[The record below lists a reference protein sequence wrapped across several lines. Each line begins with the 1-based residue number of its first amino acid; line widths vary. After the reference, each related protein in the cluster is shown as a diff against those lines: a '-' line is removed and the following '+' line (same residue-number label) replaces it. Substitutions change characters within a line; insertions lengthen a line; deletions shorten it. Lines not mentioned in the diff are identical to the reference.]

1 MKYFSFLILFL
12 VLQSNRIFCQKNIE
26 LYSQGMESF
35 NHKNYSEALKYF
47 EKYIL
52 KDEIDEQLL
61 SSAQVYIGESL
72 LGLEQKDG
80 AISQYEKFITEYPT
94 SNFRELALYRL
105 GNLYFEKKLFEKSRT
120 NLVELIHSYP
130 ASEYSGSAYH
140 LIGETFIEENDLD
153 KAENFFNSAVD
164 SERNNTLVDKSI
176 YSLANLYEK
185 KGQYLDA
192 VKYYDKLLGFH
203 KDSELA
209 GLAQLRIG
217 VCYFYL
223 KEYDNTV
230 LELSDPLIKELD
242 VDKQNEADYILA
254 NAFYQLREYK
264 SATEAYRRI
273 LNNSPNSE
281 MLDRIR
287 YGLAWIH
294 FQEGNYNDAYKLF
307 YLLSQSPD
315 DSVAIKSLYWSGEAK
330 RYEGKFGESIEI
342 HKSFVE
348 KYPDHHYS
356 DKVRLN
362 IGISKFSQNSYSE
375 SEETLLN
382 SINSTDPITKVKAFT
397 LLGELKLRKKE
408 YKQATEYFKR
418 GLLIPQIPV
427 ELKDRSYLGLGT
439 AYFFNKNN
447 IEALNNLNSIN
458 ENETV
463 VDKNKLRFYKAESN
477 FFLGNYKQAIESY
490 ENIQT
495 DDNIIIKNTIYG
507 KAYSYFNQKDLNKAA
522 YYFNEYIKKYDGD
535 EKITECQ
542 LRLADCYYGT
552 KSYSQASIYYE
563 RALVKSQQFRN
574 DDRSFFNFAQ
584 SLFKDG
590 KITKAVATLNNL
602 QTNFPASKFA
612 DDSQYLIGWIYF
624 QNGNFDEAII
634 NYTKLFSNYAQSPLL
649 PIAYYSIGDSYF
661 NKGEYERAI
670 DSYNLL
676 IERYPNSSY
685 VYDAVNGIQYCYI
698 VQDEQDKA
706 INYLDSFIRNNG
718 DSEYLDKVQFKK
730 GEIYYSSG
738 NYLSAMSEY
747 QKVIDEYSKSS
758 LVPSAYYWMGKS
770 AVLLNKDNMAIGY
783 FEKVIDSSLNS
794 EVGFNSVIELGN
806 IYRKQKNYEREVSLY
821 DEIIP
826 QINDSKNIS
835 EIKYIKSLSFIENN
849 NIASAYQ
856 TLNEIVDKR
865 DGSLFF
871 YKSEIELGILEL
883 SRSNYESSLYLLNDV
898 VNNREDDLA
907 AKAQYYIGLNY
918 YEQERMPEAITEL
931 IKVRSLYSAYDEW
944 YSRGLM
950 LLGDCYVKINDKENA
965 AEMYKGVLK
974 RHRNDELASEAK
986 SKLERL

>member
-1 MKYFSFLILFL
+1 MKYFSYLILLLIFL
-12 VLQSNRIFCQKNIE
+12 SQQAYSQENIE
-26 LYSQGMESF
+26 LYSHGMERF
-35 NHKNYSEALKYF
+35 NHRNYSEALDYL

-52 KDEIDEQLL
+52 NDEIDEQLL
-61 SSAQVYIGESL
+61 SSAEIYIGESL
-72 LGLEQKDG
+72 IGLEQKDG
-80 AISQYEKFITEYPT
+80 AISQFEHFINQYPT

-120 NLVELIHSYP
+120 NLVELIHTYP

-140 LIGETFIEENDLD
+140 LIGETFIEEDDL
-153 KAENFFNSAVD
+153 AEAESFFNSAVD
-164 SERNNTLVDKSI
+164 SKRNNTLVDKSI

-185 KGQYLDA
+185 KGEYTEA

-223 KEYDNTV
+223 KEYDNAV
-230 LELSDPLIKELD
+230 LELSDPLIEELD
-242 VDKQNEADYILA
+242 IEKQNEADYILA
-254 NAFYQLREYK
+254 NSFYRLHEYK
-264 SATEAYRRI
+264 SATESYRRI

-342 HKSFVE
+342 HKDFVD
-348 KYPDHHYS
+348 KYPNHPYS
-356 DKVRLN
+356 EKVRLN

-375 SEETLLN
+375 SEESLLN
-382 SINSTDPITKVKAFT
+382 SINSTDPITKVKALT

-418 GLLIPQIPV
+418 GLLVPQIPI
-427 ELKDRSYLGLGT
+427 ELKERSYLGLGV

-447 IEALNNLNSIN
+447 VEALNNLNSIN
-458 ENETV
+458 ENETLV
-463 VDKNKLRFYKAESN
+463 EKNKLNFYKAEAN
-477 FFLGNYKQAIESY
+477 FFLGHYKQAITNY
-490 ENIQT
+490 ENIQS
-495 DDNIIIKNTIYG
+495 DDNIISKNTIYG
-507 KAYSYFNQKDLNKAA
+507 KAYSFFNQKDYSKAA
-522 YYFNEYIKKYDGD
+522 YYFSEYIKKYDGD

-542 LRLADCYYGT
+542 LRLADSYYGT
-552 KSYSQASIYYE
+552 KSYAQASIYYE
-563 RALVKSQQFRN
+563 RALVNSQQFRN

-590 KITKAVATLNNL
+590 KITKAVTTLNNL
-602 QTNFPASKFA
+602 QTNFPASKFS

-624 QNGNFDEAII
+624 QNGNFDEAIV
-634 NYTKLFSNYAQSPLL
+634 NYTKLFSNYPQSPLI
-649 PIAYYSIGDSYF
+649 PIAYYSIGDAFF
-661 NKGEYERAI
+661 NKGEYSDAI

-676 IERYPNSSY
+676 IERYPKSSY

-698 VQDEQDKA
+698 VQDQQDKA
-706 INYLDSFIRNNG
+706 ISYLDSFIKSNG
-718 DSEYLDKVQFKK
+718 NSEFLDKIQFKK

-738 NYLSAMSEY
+738 NYLSAISEY
-747 QKVIDEYSKSS
+747 QKVIDEYSNST

-770 AVLLNKDNMAIGY
+770 AVLLNKENIAIGY
-783 FEKVIDSSLNS
+783 FETVIENSLNS
-794 EVGFNSVIELGN
+794 EIGFNSVIELGN

-821 DEIIP
+821 DEILP
-826 QINDSKNIS
+826 QINDNKNIS
-835 EIKYIKSLSFIENN
+835 EIKYVKAQSFIENN

-865 DGSLFF
+865 DGSLFY
-871 YKSEIELGILEL
+871 YKGEIELGILEL
-883 SRSNYESSLYLLNDV
+883 ARSNYESSLYLFNDV
-898 VNNREDDLA
+898 VNNRNDDLA

-931 IKVRSLYSAYDEW
+931 IKVKSLYSAYDEW

-986 SKLERL
+986 SKLDQL

>member
-1 MKYFSFLILFL
+1 MKYFSYLILLLIFL
-12 VLQSNRIFCQKNIE
+12 SQQAYSQENIE
-26 LYSQGMESF
+26 LYSHGMERF
-35 NHKNYSEALKYF
+35 NHRNYSEALDYL

-52 KDEIDEQLL
+52 NDEIDEQLL
-61 SSAQVYIGESL
+61 SSAEIYIGESL
-72 LGLEQKDG
+72 IGLEQKDG
-80 AISQYEKFITEYPT
+80 AISQFEHFINQYPT

-120 NLVELIHSYP
+120 NLVELIHTYP

-140 LIGETFIEENDLD
+140 LIGETFIEEDDL
-153 KAENFFNSAVD
+153 AEAESFFNSAVD
-164 SERNNTLVDKSI
+164 SKRNNTLVDKSI

-185 KGQYLDA
+185 KGEYTEA

-223 KEYDNTV
+223 KEYDNAV
-230 LELSDPLIKELD
+230 LELSDPLIEELD
-242 VDKQNEADYILA
+242 IEKQNEADYILA
-254 NAFYQLREYK
+254 NSFYRLHEYK
-264 SATEAYRRI
+264 SATESYRRI

-342 HKSFVE
+342 HKDFVD
-348 KYPDHHYS
+348 KYPNHPYS
-356 DKVRLN
+356 EKVRLN

-375 SEETLLN
+375 SEESLLN
-382 SINSTDPITKVKAFT
+382 SINSTDPITKVKALT

-418 GLLIPQIPV
+418 GLLVPQIPI
-427 ELKDRSYLGLGT
+427 ELKERSYLGLGV

-447 IEALNNLNSIN
+447 VEALNNLNSIN
-458 ENETV
+458 ENETLV
-463 VDKNKLRFYKAESN
+463 EKNKLNFYKAEAN
-477 FFLGNYKQAIESY
+477 FFLGHYKQAITNY
-490 ENIQT
+490 ENIQS
-495 DDNIIIKNTIYG
+495 DDNIISKNTIYG
-507 KAYSYFNQKDLNKAA
+507 KAYSFFNQKDYSKAA
-522 YYFNEYIKKYDGD
+522 YYFSEYIKKYDGD

-542 LRLADCYYGT
+542 LRLADSYYGT
-552 KSYSQASIYYE
+552 KSYAQASIYYE
-563 RALVKSQQFRN
+563 RALVNSQQFRN

-590 KITKAVATLNNL
+590 KITKAVTTLNNL
-602 QTNFPASKFA
+602 QTNFPASKFS

-624 QNGNFDEAII
+624 QNGNFDEAIV
-634 NYTKLFSNYAQSPLL
+634 NYTKLFSNYPQSPLL
-649 PIAYYSIGDSYF
+649 PIAYYSIGDAFF
-661 NKGEYERAI
+661 NKGEYSDAI

-676 IERYPNSSY
+676 IERYPKSSY

-698 VQDEQDKA
+698 VQDQQDKA
-706 INYLDSFIRNNG
+706 ISYLDSFIKSNG
-718 DSEYLDKVQFKK
+718 NSEFLDKIQFKK

-738 NYLSAMSEY
+738 NYLSAISEY
-747 QKVIDEYSKSS
+747 QKVIDEYSNST

-770 AVLLNKDNMAIGY
+770 AVLLNKENIAIGY
-783 FEKVIDSSLNS
+783 FETVIENSLNS
-794 EVGFNSVIELGN
+794 EIGFNSVIELGN

-821 DEIIP
+821 DEILP
-826 QINDSKNIS
+826 QINDNKNIS
-835 EIKYIKSLSFIENN
+835 EIKYVKAQSFIENN

-865 DGSLFF
+865 DGSLFY
-871 YKSEIELGILEL
+871 YKGEIELGILEL
-883 SRSNYESSLYLLNDV
+883 ARSNYESSLYLFNDV
-898 VNNREDDLA
+898 VNNRNDDLA

-931 IKVRSLYSAYDEW
+931 IKVKSLYSAYDEW
-944 YSRGLM
+944 YSRGLL

-986 SKLERL
+986 SKLDQL

>member
-1 MKYFSFLILFL
+1 MKYFSHLILLIFII
-12 VLQSNRIFCQKNIE
+12 SNQIFSQKNIE
-26 LYSQGMESF
+26 IYSQGMESF
-35 NHKNYSEALKYF
+35 NNRNYSEALEYL

-52 KDEIDEQLL
+52 DDEIDEQLL
-61 SSAQVYIGESL
+61 SSAEIYIGESL
-72 LGLEQKDG
+72 LGLDQKDG
-80 AISQYEKFITEYPT
+80 AISQFENFINRYPT

-120 NLVELIHSYP
+120 NLVELLRSYP

-140 LIGETFIEENDLD
+140 LIGETFIEENDLT
-153 KAENFFNSAVD
+153 KAESFFNSAVD
-164 SERNNTLVDKSI
+164 SKRNNTLVDKSI

-185 KGQYLDA
+185 KEQYTKA
-192 VKYYDKLLGFH
+192 VEYYDKLLGFH

-223 KEYDNTV
+223 KEYDNAV
-230 LELSDPLIKELD
+230 LELSDPLIKELYI
-242 VDKQNEADYILA
+242 DKQNEADYILA
-254 NAFYQLREYK
+254 NAFYQLHEYK

-307 YLLSQSPD
+307 YQLSQSSD

-342 HKSFVE
+342 HKNFIE
-348 KYPDHHYS
+348 KYPNHPYS
-356 DKVRLN
+356 EKVRLN

-382 SINSTDPITKVKAFT
+382 SINSTDPITKVKAIT

-418 GLLIPQIPV
+418 GLLIPQIPL

-447 IEALNNLNSIN
+447 VEALNNLNTIN
-458 ENETV
+458 INETV
-463 VDKNKLRFYKAESN
+463 VDKNKLNFYKAETN
-477 FFLGNYKQAIESY
+477 FFLGNYKQAIANYDQIE
-490 ENIQT
+490 T
-495 DDNIIIKNTIYG
+495 DDDVINKNIIYG
-507 KAYSYFNQKDLNKAA
+507 KAYSHFNQKDFNKAA
-522 YYFNEYIKKYDGD
+522 YYFNEYLKKYNND
-535 EKITECQ
+535 ERITECQ

-574 DDRSFFNFAQ
+574 DDRSFFNYAQ

-590 KITKAVATLNNL
+590 KITKAVTTLNNL

-624 QNGNFDEAII
+624 QNGNFDEAIV
-634 NYTKLFSNYAQSPLL
+634 NYTKLFSNYPQSPLL
-649 PIAYYSIGDSYF
+649 PITYYSIGDSYF
-661 NKGEYERAI
+661 NKGEYYKAV
-670 DSYNLL
+670 DSYYLL
-676 IERYPNSSY
+676 IERYPKSSY

-698 VQDEQDKA
+698 VQDQQDKA
-706 INYLDSFIRNNG
+706 INYLDSFIKSNS
-718 DSEYLDKVQFKK
+718 DSEFLDKVQFKK

-738 NYLSAMSEY
+738 NYRLAINEY
-747 QKVIDEYSKSS
+747 QKVIDEYSNSS
-758 LVPSAYYWMGKS
+758 LIPSAYYWMGKS
-770 AVLLNKDNMAIGY
+770 SVLLNKENIAIGY
-783 FEKVIDSSLNS
+783 FEIVIENSLNS
-794 EVGFNSVIELGN
+794 RIGFNSVIELGN
-806 IYRKQKNYEREVSLY
+806 IYRKQKNYDREVLLY
-821 DEIIP
+821 DEILP
-826 QINDSKNIS
+826 QITDNKNIS
-835 EIKYIKSLSFIENN
+835 EIKYIKTLSFIENN
-849 NIASAYQ
+849 NIAAAYQ
-856 TLNEIVDKR
+856 TLNEIVDSR
-865 DGSLFF
+865 DGSLFY
-871 YKSEIELGILEL
+871 YKAEIELGILEF

-898 VNNREDDLA
+898 VNNRQDDLA
-907 AKAQYYIGLNY
+907 AKSQYYIGLNY
-918 YEQERMPEAITEL
+918 YDQERMPEAITEL
-931 IKVRSLYSAYDEW
+931 IKVKSLYSAYDEW
-944 YSRGLM
+944 YSRSLM

-974 RHRNDELASEAK
+974 RHRNNELASEAK
-986 SKLERL
+986 SKLNKL

>member
-1 MKYFSFLILFL
+1 MKYFLYPILFI
-12 VLQSNRIFCQKNIE
+12 VIISSQIYSQKNIE
-26 LYSQGMESF
+26 LYSKGMENF
-35 NHKNYSEALKYF
+35 NHKNYSEALNYF
-47 EKYIL
+47 EKYKL
-52 KDEIDEQLL
+52 EDEINEQLF
-61 SSAQVYIGESL
+61 SSAELYIGESL

-80 AISQYEKFITEYPT
+80 ALSQYESFIIQYPT

-105 GNLYFEKKLFEKSRT
+105 GNLYFQKKLFEKSRT
-120 NLVELIHSYP
+120 NLIELLHSYP

-153 KAENFFNSAVD
+153 KAENFFNSAVN
-164 SERNNTLVDKSI
+164 SKRNNTLVDKSI

-185 KGQYLDA
+185 KGQYQDA
-192 VKYYDKLLGFH
+192 VKYYDKLLGYH

-209 GLAQLRIG
+209 ALAQLRIG

-223 KEYDNTV
+223 NEYDNAV
-230 LELSDPLIKELD
+230 LELSDPLIKNLD
-242 VDKQNEADYILA
+242 IDKQNEADYILA

-264 SATEAYRRI
+264 NSTEAYRRI

-287 YGLAWIH
+287 YGLAWIY
-294 FQEGNYNDAYKLF
+294 FQEGKYNKAYKLF
-307 YLLSQSPD
+307 YILSQSPN
-315 DSVAIKSLYWSGEAK
+315 DSLAIKSLYWSGEAK
-330 RYEGKFGESIEI
+330 RYEGKFSESIEI

-348 KYPDHHYS
+348 KYPDHPYS
-356 DKVRLN
+356 EKVRLN

-375 SEETLLN
+375 SEEALLN
-382 SINSTDPITKVKAFT
+382 SINSTDPISKVKALI
-397 LLGELKLRKKE
+397 LLGELKLKKKE
-408 YKQATEYFKR
+408 YKSATEYFKR
-418 GLLIPQIPV
+418 GLLIPKIPV
-427 ELKDRSYLGLGT
+427 ELKDRCYLGLGT

-447 IEALNNLNSIN
+447 VEALNKLNSIN

-463 VDKNKLRFYKAESN
+463 VDKNKLSFYIAESN
-477 FFLGNYKQAIESY
+477 FFLGNYKQAIENY
-490 ENIQT
+490 DKIHTE
-495 DDNIIIKNTIYG
+495 DNVINKNTIYG
-507 KAYSYFNQKDLNKAA
+507 KAYSHFNRKDFNKAA

-552 KSYSQASIYYE
+552 KSYAQASIYYE
-563 RALVKSQQFRN
+563 LALVKSQQFKD
-574 DDRSFFNFAQ
+574 DDRSFFNFGQ
-584 SLFKDG
+584 TLFKDG
-590 KITKAVATLNNL
+590 KTSKAIATLNNL

-661 NKGEYERAI
+661 NKGEYAKAI
-670 DSYNLL
+670 YSYNLL

-685 VYDAVNGIQYCYI
+685 VFDAVNGIQYCYI

-706 INYLDSFIRNNG
+706 ISYLDNFIKSNG
-718 DSEYLDKVQFKK
+718 NYEFLDKVQTKK

-738 NYLSAMSEY
+738 NYLAALSEY
-747 QKVIDEYSKSS
+747 QKVIDEYSNSA
-758 LVPSAYYWMGKS
+758 LIPSAYYWMGKS
-770 AVLLNKDNMAIGY
+770 AILLNKENMAVGY
-783 FEKVIDSSLNS
+783 FETVIDNSLNS

-821 DEIIP
+821 DDIIP
-826 QINDSKNIS
+826 RISDSKNIS
-835 EIKYIKSLSFIENN
+835 EIKYIKALSFIENN
-849 NIASAYQ
+849 NLASAYQ
-856 TLNEIVDKR
+856 VLNEIVDKR
-865 DGSLFF
+865 DGSLFY
-871 YKSEIELGILEL
+871 YKAEIELGILEL
-883 SRSNYESSLYLLNDV
+883 SRSDYESSLYLLSDV
-898 VNNREDDLA
+898 INNREDDLA

-944 YSRGLM
+944 YSRGLL
-950 LLGDCYVKINDKENA
+950 LLGDSYVKINDKENA
-965 AEMYKGVLK
+965 AEMYKGILK
-974 RHRNDELASEAK
+974 RHRNDELALEAK
-986 SKLERL
+986 NKLERL